1 MMDACSVSE
10 EATRCEFQRLLGVVA
25 SWGETLAMAPPSV
38 TILLLSASDEVRR
51 EKTVTNRIV
60 SRLPGI
66 MTIDMFGPMDH
77 DEHGFAIYTP
87 FSRDALHTV
96 GEELDIPQLF
106 RDRGDLRL
114 VGCRETKLAFERW
127 GIQDCLRGLVQYPC
141 WWGIKE
147 HQEAAYD
154 ILSKV
159 VVNFLSR
166 EAFAALVKE
175 QRSEWANEWWSEH
188 PERRD
193 EMSEKML
200 QWWSEHPERR
210 DEMSEKMLQW
220 WSEHP
225 ERRDEMSEKML
236 QKEAECAP
244 GSCSFLHADP
254 SWSARFREATSERW
268 REDAA
273 YREHMM
279 AILRQE
285 RPKMQHTMKLKWQ
298 DPAFR
303 KKMLEASAGPLLEA
317 RAAADREEAARL
329 EARFAEGSLGAVERI
344 RLLRCWAQRE
354 KGRIKQRVAQPTHV
368 ASDALVAK
376 IDAFYAERPGQREAD
391 ERLTDAAPEETEAR
405 RLAAEQELA
414 RRTKLREEPR
424 ELDAKRSAAVKRG
437 WDQVDHATRA
447 SRTSHG
453 TSAANRRCEEA
464 DRQLEAQLLAFRE
477 GRMAYAEEA
486 KAVHD
491 YQGRLRI
498 RAKQGTT
505 TSLTPNADRLAQEI
519 LAHWDAHPEL
529 REAGIRA
536 GRQRS
541 QVLEATEWMAQFR
554 QGALSAKERWT
565 VRARALGRVARRKTT
580 ASEATDPPEVVEL
593 WRAVEDFYKSNP
605 QVLAADRAAFEA
617 PREPRTRGA
626 PRL

>member
-25 SWGETLAMAPPSV
+25 SWGETLAMAPPSA

-66 MTIDMFGPMDH
+66 VTIDMFGPMDH
-77 DEHGFAIYTP
+77 DEHGFAMYTP
-87 FSRDALHTV
+87 FSRDALHAV
-96 GEELDIPQLF
+96 GEELDIPQLV
-106 RDRGDLRL
+106 RDRGDLHL

-127 GIQDCLRGLVQYPC
+127 GVQDCLRGLLQYPC
-141 WWGIKE
+141 WWGIEE

-154 ILSKV
+154 VLSKV
-159 VVNFLSR
+159 VANFLSR

-200 QWWSEHPERR
+200 QREV
-210 DEMSEKMLQW
+210 
-220 WSEHP
+220 
-225 ERRDEMSEKML
+225 
-236 QKEAECAP
+236 ECAP

-254 SWSARFREATSERW
+254 SWSARFREATSKRW

-273 YREHMM
+273 YREHML

-285 RPKMQHTMKLKWQ
+285 RPKLQHTMKLKWQ

-317 RAAADREEAARL
+317 RTAADREEAVRL
-329 EARFAEGSLGAVERI
+329 EARFAEGSLGALERI
-344 RLLRCWAQRE
+344 RLLRRWAQRE
-354 KGRIKQRVAQPTHV
+354 KGRIEQRVAHPTHL

-376 IDAFYAERPGQREAD
+376 INAFYAERPGQREVD
-391 ERLTDAAPEETEAR
+391 EQLTDAAPEEVEAR
-405 RLAAEQELA
+405 RLAAERELA

-424 ELDAKRSAAVKRG
+424 ELDAKRSSAGKRG
-437 WDQVDHATRA
+437 WDQVDQTTRA

-453 TSAANRRCEEA
+453 TSAANRKCEEA

-477 GRMAYAEEA
+477 GRMTYAEEA

-498 RAKQGTT
+498 RAKQGTA
-505 TSLTPNADRLAQEI
+505 TSLTPNADQLAQEI
-519 LAHWDAHPEL
+519 LARWDAHPEL
-529 REAGIRA
+529 REAEIRA

-541 QVLEATEWMAQFR
+541 QVLEAKEWMAQFR
-554 QGALSAKERWT
+554 QGALSAKGRWT
-565 VRARALGRVARRKTT
+565 VRVRALGRIARRKTT
-580 ASEATDPPEVVEL
+580 ASEVMDPPEVDEL
-593 WRAVEDFYKSNP
+593 WRAVEDFYKTNP

-617 PREPRTRGA
+617 PRAPRTHGA